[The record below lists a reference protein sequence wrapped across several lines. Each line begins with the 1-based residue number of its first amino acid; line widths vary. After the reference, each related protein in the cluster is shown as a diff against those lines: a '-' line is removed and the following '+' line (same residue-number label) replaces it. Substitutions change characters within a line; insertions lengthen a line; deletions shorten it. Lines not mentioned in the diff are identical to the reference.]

1 MTAGMRQFDRRT
13 LDIPLSEVVARRSSP
28 HVVQLQLTPTCRYVR
43 ITTDDDRV
51 LAYIN
56 SAYGAAVGTDLAP
69 KDRTDEGTL
78 LTATIPPTVA
88 FNAVPLSRQAPP
100 AGKNPWTSGG
110 YIVDQFVWRA
120 IASDPDW
127 VPVYACAVE
136 IGGRAVVFAGAGGA
150 GKTTLGLALIGAGA
164 LVYGDEMILIH
175 RHTGIVDAIPRRL
188 IVRCGS
194 LELLGNLA
202 LADRIRAAGSALGTG
217 SEAYLAVDRA
227 RFGPVP
233 RPAPLAALMFVERG
247 SGAPMLSPLS
257 AARAGVALR
266 SYLGRAVRDF
276 ADFASL
282 VRIISLN
289 PSFRVTMGDPEAT
302 AAAVAQVVSA

>member
-1 MTAGMRQFDRRT
+1 MRQFDQRT
-13 LDIPLSEVVARRSSP
+13 LDVPLSEVVARRPFP
-28 HVVQLQLTPTCRYVR
+28 HVVQLHLTPTCRYVR

-51 LAYIN
+51 LAYVN
-56 SAYGAAVGTDLAP
+56 SAYGPAVSTVEAP
-69 KDRTDEGTL
+69 RDRTDEATL
-78 LTATIPPTVA
+78 LTATSPPTVA
-88 FNAVPLSRQAPP
+88 FNAVPLSRHAPT
-100 AGKNPWTSGG
+100 AGKNPWTSGA

-127 VPVYACAVE
+127 VPLYACAVD

-150 GKTTLGLALIGAGA
+150 GKTTLGLALMSAGA

-175 RHTGIVDAIPRRL
+175 RRRGLVDAISRRL

-194 LELLGNLA
+194 LDVLGNVA
-202 LADRIRAAGSALGTG
+202 LAERIRTAGVVWG
-217 SEAYLAVDRA
+217 SGPEAYLALDRA
-227 RFGPVP
+227 QFGPVP

-247 SGAPMLSPLS
+247 SGVPTLSPLS

-282 VRIISLN
+282 VRIIS
-289 PSFRVTMGDPEAT
+289 PIPCFRLSIGDPQAT
-302 AAAVAQVVSA
+302 AAAVAQVMSA